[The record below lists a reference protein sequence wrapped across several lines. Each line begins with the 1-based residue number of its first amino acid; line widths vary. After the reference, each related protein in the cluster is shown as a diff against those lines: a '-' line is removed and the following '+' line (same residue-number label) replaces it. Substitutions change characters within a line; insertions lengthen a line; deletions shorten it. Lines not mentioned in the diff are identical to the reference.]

1 MNIENLEAFV
11 YVIHY
16 GSFNKAADMLF
27 LSQPSVTAR
36 IQSLE
41 RELDC
46 KLFDRC
52 GRQVQLTDKGK
63 QFLPYAQQIL
73 QTYQKGKMQLQKQKA
88 LPNELRIG
96 CTISVSNYVIPN
108 LLPRMKLLYPDIIFK
123 LSVGITDDIVNKT
136 LNKELDIGFVRNIS
150 HPNLQSV
157 KLYTDPI
164 TLYVYEGHPFIGDEQ
179 VTLEDIKQEA
189 LVFFECGALDWM
201 QLHRVFENLD
211 HPPNIDFMTDNLET
225 AKKLVLNRAG
235 ICFLPSRCVSE
246 EVAEQ
251 KLFPI
256 YFREVS
262 NISLQ
267 TNLVTLHGE
276 NTVIYNTMLK
286 IGKEILSGG
295 HSTDLERKVYM

>member
-36 IQSLE
+36 IQTLE

-46 KLFDRC
+46 KLFDRF
-52 GRQVQLTDKGK
+52 GRQIQLTEKGK

-73 QTYQKGKMQLQKQKA
+73 QTYQKGRVQLHKQKA
-88 LPNELRIG
+88 LPNVVRIG
-96 CTISVSNYVIPN
+96 CTISVANYIIPDV
-108 LLPRMKLLYPDIIFK
+108 LPVLKTNYPDLTFK
-123 LSVGITDDIVNKT
+123 LSVATTDDIMNQV
-136 LNKELDIGFVRNIS
+136 LNKELDVGFVRNVA
-150 HPNLQSV
+150 HPHLQSI

-164 TLYVYEGHPFIGDEQ
+164 KLYVHEGHSFIDNHEI
-179 VTLEDIKQEA
+179 TIKDIEQEA
-189 LVFFECGALDWM
+189 LVFFECGALDWL

-211 HPPNIDFMTDNLET
+211 NPPQIEYMTDNLET
-225 AKKLVLNRAG
+225 AKKLVLNKAG
-235 ICFLPSRCVSE
+235 ICFLPSLCVSK
-246 EVAEQ
+246 EVSER

-256 YFREVS
+256 HFPEVS

-267 TNLVTLHGE
+267 TNLINLHGE
-276 NTVIYNTMLK
+276 NSMVYNSLLDMA
-286 IGKEILSGG
+286 KEILLSKQ
-295 HSTDLERKVYM
+295 SFLKS

>member
-36 IQSLE
+36 IQTLE

-46 KLFDRC
+46 KLFDRF
-52 GRQVQLTDKGK
+52 GRQIQLTDKGK

-73 QTYQKGKMQLQKQKA
+73 QTYQKGKVQLHKQKA
-88 LPNELRIG
+88 FPNVVRIG
-96 CTISVSNYVIPN
+96 CTISVSNYIIPDLLPLLKVQYPN
-108 LLPRMKLLYPDIIFK
+108 LTFK
-123 LSVGITDDIVNKT
+123 LSVATTDDIMNQV
-136 LNKELDIGFVRNIS
+136 LNKELDVGFVRNVA
-150 HPNLQSV
+150 HPHLQSI

-164 TLYVYEGHPFIGDEQ
+164 TLYVHEGHSFINNHD
-179 VTLEDIKQEA
+179 VTIKDIERET

-211 HPPNIDFMTDNLET
+211 RPPQIEYMTDNLET
-225 AKKLVLNRAG
+225 AKKLVLNKAG
-235 ICFLPSRCVSE
+235 ICFLPSLCVSK
-246 EVAEQ
+246 EVSEQ

-256 YFREVS
+256 HFPEVS

-267 TNLVTLHGE
+267 TNIINLHGE
-276 NTVIYNTMLK
+276 NNMVYNSLLEMA
-286 IGKEILSGG
+286 KEILLSKQ
-295 HSTDLERKVYM
+295 SLVKA